1 MASKRRDE
9 GQQQMPKEAAAVEHE
24 WSDPCSFTDV
34 VRDLKKPV
42 IVKLEDGYR
51 GRTEIEAFSL
61 GDLMALEGKIVAKGR
76 TLVLAH
82 FMTET
87 EADRRTDEDATYRS
101 LMTLPFER
109 LPRVPVRVCL
119 DPEGMLYQNF
129 LTAHFPNCNW
139 KGKQQ
144 QQQLL
149 ETLDDDDYDTIYEI
163 TPVLSKTALTPTPAP
178 VSQTKTPRRVPP
190 KPPTQKS
197 SSLDDQTSRR
207 TPPPLPARTVSEGG
221 ARKDDDDDYEKI
233 NEITLVLSKT
243 ALTATPAPVSQTKTP
258 PCVPPKPPTQK
269 SSSLDDQT
277 SRRTPPP
284 LPARTV
290 SEEGARK
297 DGIRAPV
304 DGQQLTP
311 PPRLPPRL
319 NKSPPPTSRARVVA
333 AGEPEILFPSER
345 AEQKA
350 EESDEEYLD
359 LVDSND
365 YYMEVVEHKTP
376 APDQKDRKQIA
387 GNTCS
392 SARPEQKGLKME
404 HKEEQKVY
412 WKPKQQ
418 QKDEPK
424 VTAPQNV
431 APVKPTAQVQ
441 PLPPTR
447 PPMLP
452 RSVTSP
458 RAEESDGVY
467 EKPLSCDLP
476 LDKMSCKQL
485 CARLE
490 VCGMR
495 NLATTCANELI
506 DGSFLCALSSEQ
518 LRKPPFCLTDFEINP
533 KLNRVKSGWIPK

>member
-221 ARKDDDDDYEKI
+221 ARKD
-233 NEITLVLSKT
+233 
-243 ALTATPAPVSQTKTP
+243 
-258 PCVPPKPPTQK
+258 
-269 SSSLDDQT
+269 
-277 SRRTPPP
+277 
-284 LPARTV
+284 
-290 SEEGARK
+290 
-297 DGIRAPV
+297 GIRAPV

-458 RAEESDGVY
+458 RAEESVTDGVY